1 MTRPRTATPP
11 AGVTRL
17 PTARTS
23 TPPSPGA
30 GAAPSTSS
38 APAALDDR
46 PTAPVVRVSL
56 VKDPVDP
63 IPLLSEEHRFDLDA
77 GGGTGGPGGP
87 GEPPRGGG
95 GPPPPLPLPT
105 PARPTMRLVS
115 QILTIV
121 AVVVLGFLAHVT
133 LLGSIEHYRD
143 QAQSYR
149 ELRNELANGLAPVG
163 PLDDNVDH
171 PAALPP
177 GTPVAI
183 LDIPQIDVHEVVLES
198 ATSSVMRSGA
208 AHRRD
213 SPLPGQVG
221 TSLILGRRAAFGGP
235 FRDLDQLKVGDEF
248 VITTGQ
254 GQHKFTVIGL
264 RHAGDPLPPPL
275 SGRKGRVTL
284 VTTDGPLYRPSD
296 VLRVDADVTSDVQEK
311 GPQVPTGS
319 VSEAEKFYAGDP
331 SALLPLL
338 LWGALLLVASVGLVF
353 VRYRVGRKQAWVI
366 GIPVLLMLGLFVFND
381 VAALLPNLL

>member
-1 MTRPRTATPP
+1 
-11 AGVTRL
+11 
-17 PTARTS
+17 
-23 TPPSPGA
+23 
-30 GAAPSTSS
+30 
-38 APAALDDR
+38 
-46 PTAPVVRVSL
+46 
-56 VKDPVDP
+56 
-63 IPLLSEEHRFDLDA
+63 
-77 GGGTGGPGGP
+77 
-87 GEPPRGGG
+87 
-95 GPPPPLPLPT
+95 
-105 PARPTMRLVS
+105 MRLVS

-163 PLDDNVDH
+163 PLDDNVD
-171 PAALPP
+171 PPVALSP

-213 SPLPGQVG
+213 SPLPGQIG

-248 VITTGQ
+248 VVTTGQ
-254 GQHKFTVIGL
+254 GQHKFTVSGL
-264 RHAGDPLPPPL
+264 RHAGDPLPPAL

-296 VLRVDADVTSDVQEK
+296 VLRVDADLTSDVQDK

-338 LWGALLLVASVGLVF
+338 LWGALLLGASVCLVF

-366 GIPVLLMLGLFVFND
+366 GIPVLLMLGLFVFDD